1 MKIFQSLIVGLI
13 RLPWIGNA
21 IVALLRLLRRQSI
34 EIMKRAR
41 KDQVRPRNWSNAE
54 LRKFAPLYTG
64 KAINV
69 SGWKDEDQAGGHYR
83 AYFSGASSYAV
94 SNFKG
99 ERGQQQR
106 EGEIFIDLT
115 GELADELRGQFE
127 VVFNHTT
134 LEHVYDISKA
144 VANLCA
150 LSRDTVILVTP
161 LLQQVHYEP
170 GAYGDYWRPTPMCM
184 RQLLQDNGFEVL
196 YQSTNDNDWYIV
208 YVFTLASK
216 KPENWRGRIPARTA
230 SGFTGCGLFGIDA
243 GNEPN

>member
-1 MKIFQSLIVGLI
+1 MKIFQSLIVGLV

-21 IVALLRLLRRQSI
+21 IVALLRMLRRQSI

-41 KDQVRPRNWSNAE
+41 KDLVRPRNWSNAE

-64 KAINV
+64 QAINV
-69 SGWKDEDQAGGHYR
+69 SGWKDEDQTGGHYR
-83 AYFSGASSYAV
+83 SYFSRASSYAV
-94 SNFKG
+94 SNFRGGRG
-99 ERGQQQR
+99 EQKTQ
-106 EGEIFIDLT
+106 GELFIDLS
-115 GELADELRGQFE
+115 GELADTLRGQFQ

-150 LSRDTVILVTP
+150 LSQDTVILVTP

-184 RQLLQDNGFEVL
+184 RQLLKDNGFEVL
-196 YQSTNDNDWYIV
+196 YQSANDNDWYIV

-216 KPENWRGRIPARTA
+216 KPENWRGKLPAEIV
-230 SGFTGCGLFGIDA
+230 SGFTGCRLFGLDA
-243 GNEPN
+243 ENQPG